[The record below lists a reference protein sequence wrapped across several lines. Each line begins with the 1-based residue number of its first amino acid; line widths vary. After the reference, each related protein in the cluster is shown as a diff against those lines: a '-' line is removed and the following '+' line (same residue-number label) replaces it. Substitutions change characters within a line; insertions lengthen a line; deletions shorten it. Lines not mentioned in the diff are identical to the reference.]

1 MSIDGNEKVDHSVES
16 WSQGKEVTKRG
27 WLMLAEMQLDGRN
40 DLIFLPSKVE
50 CCQLQD
56 MTRD

>member
-1 MSIDGNEKVDHSVES
+1 MFIDGNEKVDLSVES

-40 DLIFLPSKVE
+40 DLLPSKVE
-50 CCQLQD
+50 CCQLKD
-56 MTRD
+56 VTRD